1 MEIGQQIIRYRKQ
14 QALSQ
19 EELAE
24 KVYVSRQS
32 ISNWENDKTYP
43 DIHSLLLLSQ
53 IFQVSLDQL
62 IKGDIEKMK
71 YTITQVDKKNFERDT
86 KVMVTL
92 MILLMISSYP
102 LVYFLEWLGLGIFV
116 LLSIITM
123 TYANRVERFKKKY
136 DVQTYKEILAVS
148 NGKLLDEIEKRE
160 ERAKLPYQKP
170 LIVTVFFLITIATF
184 FASRFI
190 FTWLFHLT
198 QFSNNS
204 FQLVFSMNTC
214 NLFNHFS
221 VFFKHQ
227 CWN

>member
-62 IKGDIEKMK
+62 IKGDIEKIK

-190 FTWLFHLT
+190 FTWLFHL
-198 QFSNNS
+198 S
-204 FQLVFSMNTC
+204 
-214 NLFNHFS
+214 
-221 VFFKHQ
+221 
-227 CWN
+227 

>member
-116 LLSIITM
+116 LLSIITI

-190 FTWLFHLT
+190 FTWLFHL
-198 QFSNNS
+198 S
-204 FQLVFSMNTC
+204 
-214 NLFNHFS
+214 
-221 VFFKHQ
+221 
-227 CWN
+227 

>member
-43 DIHSLLLLSQ
+43 DIYSLLLLSQ

-71 YTITQVDKKNFERDT
+71 YPITQVDKKNFERDT

-148 NGKLLDEIEKRE
+148 SGKLLDEIEKRE

-170 LIVTVFFLITIATF
+170 LIVTVFFLITVATF

-190 FTWLFHLT
+190 FTWLFHL
-198 QFSNNS
+198 S
-204 FQLVFSMNTC
+204 
-214 NLFNHFS
+214 
-221 VFFKHQ
+221 
-227 CWN
+227 

>member
-43 DIHSLLLLSQ
+43 DIYSLLLLSQ

-148 NGKLLDEIEKRE
+148 SGKLLDEIEKRE

-170 LIVTVFFLITIATF
+170 LIVTVFFLITVATF
-184 FASRFI
+184 FANRFI
-190 FTWLFHLT
+190 FTWLFHL
-198 QFSNNS
+198 S
-204 FQLVFSMNTC
+204 
-214 NLFNHFS
+214 
-221 VFFKHQ
+221 
-227 CWN
+227 

>member
-1 MEIGQQIIRYRKQ
+1 MVSKLFATVNNKRSRK
-14 QALSQ
+14 
-19 EELAE
+19 EKLAE

-71 YTITQVDKKNFERDT
+71 YTITQVDKKNFKRDT

-136 DVQTYKEILAVS
+136 DVQPYKEILAVS
-148 NGKLLDEIEKRE
+148 SGKLLDEIEKRE
-160 ERAKLPYQKP
+160 ERAKLPYQNP
-170 LIVTVFFLITIATF
+170 LIVTVFFLITVAIA
-184 FASRFI
+184 FASRFM
-190 FTWLFHLT
+190 FTWLFH
-198 QFSNNS
+198 
-204 FQLVFSMNTC
+204 
-214 NLFNHFS
+214 
-221 VFFKHQ
+221 
-227 CWN
+227 

>member
-92 MILLMISSYP
+92 KILLMISSYP

-160 ERAKLPYQKP
+160 ERAKLSYQKP
-170 LIVTVFFLITIATF
+170 LIVSVFFLITVATF

-190 FTWLFHLT
+190 FTWLFHL
-198 QFSNNS
+198 S
-204 FQLVFSMNTC
+204 
-214 NLFNHFS
+214 
-221 VFFKHQ
+221 
-227 CWN
+227 

>member
-19 EELAE
+19 EKLAE

-71 YTITQVDKKNFERDT
+71 YTITQVDKKNFKRDT

-136 DVQTYKEILAVS
+136 DVQPYKEILAVS

-160 ERAKLPYQKP
+160 EKATLPYQKP
-170 LIVTVFFLITIATF
+170 LIVTVFFLITVAF
-184 FASRFI
+184 AFASRFM
-190 FTWLFHLT
+190 FTWLFH
-198 QFSNNS
+198 
-204 FQLVFSMNTC
+204 
-214 NLFNHFS
+214 
-221 VFFKHQ
+221 
-227 CWN
+227 

>member
-19 EELAE
+19 EKLAE
-24 KVYVSRQS
+24 KVYVSYQS

-62 IKGDIEKMK
+62 IKGDTEKMK
-71 YTITQVDKKNFERDT
+71 YTITQVDKKNFKRDT

-136 DVQTYKEILAVS
+136 DVQPYKEILAVS

-170 LIVTVFFLITIATF
+170 LIVTVFFLITVAF
-184 FASRFI
+184 AFASRFM
-190 FTWLFHLT
+190 FTWLFH
-198 QFSNNS
+198 
-204 FQLVFSMNTC
+204 
-214 NLFNHFS
+214 
-221 VFFKHQ
+221 
-227 CWN
+227 

>member
-71 YTITQVDKKNFERDT
+71 YTITQVDKKNFKRDA

-102 LVYFLEWLGLGIFV
+102 LVYFLEWLRLGIFV

-170 LIVTVFFLITIATF
+170 LIVTVFFLITVAF
-184 FASRFI
+184 AFASRFM
-190 FTWLFHLT
+190 FTWLFH
-198 QFSNNS
+198 
-204 FQLVFSMNTC
+204 
-214 NLFNHFS
+214 
-221 VFFKHQ
+221 
-227 CWN
+227 

>member
-92 MILLMISSYP
+92 MILLMISIYP

-190 FTWLFHLT
+190 FTWLFHL
-198 QFSNNS
+198 S
-204 FQLVFSMNTC
+204 
-214 NLFNHFS
+214 
-221 VFFKHQ
+221 
-227 CWN
+227 

>member
-1 MEIGQQIIRYRKQ
+1 MEIGQQMIRYRKQ

-19 EELAE
+19 EELVE

-136 DVQTYKEILAVS
+136 DVQPYKEILAVS

-160 ERAKLPYQKP
+160 ERAKLPYQNP
-170 LIVTVFFLITIATF
+170 LIVTVFFLITVAIA
-184 FASRFI
+184 FASRFM
-190 FTWLFHLT
+190 FTWLFH
-198 QFSNNS
+198 
-204 FQLVFSMNTC
+204 
-214 NLFNHFS
+214 
-221 VFFKHQ
+221 
-227 CWN
+227 

>member
-43 DIHSLLLLSQ
+43 DIYSLLLLSQ

-148 NGKLLDEIEKRE
+148 SGKLLDEIEKRE
-160 ERAKLPYQKP
+160 KEQN
-170 LIVTVFFLITIATF
+170 FLIRNPLLSLYF
-184 FASRFI
+184 SSLLLPPFLQVV
-190 FTWLFHLT
+190 LFLHGC
-198 QFSNNS
+198 SI
-204 FQLVFSMNTC
+204 
-214 NLFNHFS
+214 
-221 VFFKHQ
+221 
-227 CWN
+227 

>member
-148 NGKLLDEIEKRE
+148 SGKLLDEIEKRE

-170 LIVTVFFLITIATF
+170 LIVTVFFLITVATF

-190 FTWLFHLT
+190 FTWLFLL
-198 QFSNNS
+198 S
-204 FQLVFSMNTC
+204 
-214 NLFNHFS
+214 
-221 VFFKHQ
+221 
-227 CWN
+227 

>member
-53 IFQVSLDQL
+53 FFQVSLDQL

-102 LVYFLEWLGLGIFV
+102 LVYFLELLGLGIFV

-148 NGKLLDEIEKRE
+148 SGKLLDEIEKRE

-170 LIVTVFFLITIATF
+170 LIVTVFFLITVATF

-190 FTWLFHLT
+190 FTWLFHL
-198 QFSNNS
+198 S
-204 FQLVFSMNTC
+204 
-214 NLFNHFS
+214 
-221 VFFKHQ
+221 
-227 CWN
+227 

>member
-19 EELAE
+19 EKLAE
-24 KVYVSRQS
+24 KVYVSRQN

-71 YTITQVDKKNFERDT
+71 YTITQVDKKNFKRDT

-136 DVQTYKEILAVS
+136 DVQPYKEILAVS

-170 LIVTVFFLITIATF
+170 LIVTVFFLITVAF
-184 FASRFI
+184 AFASRFM
-190 FTWLFHLT
+190 FTWLFH
-198 QFSNNS
+198 
-204 FQLVFSMNTC
+204 
-214 NLFNHFS
+214 
-221 VFFKHQ
+221 
-227 CWN
+227 

>member
-19 EELAE
+19 EKLAE

-71 YTITQVDKKNFERDT
+71 YIITQVDKKNFKRDT

-136 DVQTYKEILAVS
+136 DVQPYKEILAVS

-170 LIVTVFFLITIATF
+170 LIVTVFFLITVAF
-184 FASRFI
+184 AFAFAFASRFM
-190 FTWLFHLT
+190 FTWLFH
-198 QFSNNS
+198 
-204 FQLVFSMNTC
+204 
-214 NLFNHFS
+214 
-221 VFFKHQ
+221 
-227 CWN
+227 

>member
-148 NGKLLDEIEKRE
+148 SGKLLDEIEKRE

-170 LIVTVFFLITIATF
+170 LIVTVFFLITVTTF

-190 FTWLFHLT
+190 FTWLFHL
-198 QFSNNS
+198 S
-204 FQLVFSMNTC
+204 
-214 NLFNHFS
+214 
-221 VFFKHQ
+221 
-227 CWN
+227 

>member
-19 EELAE
+19 EKLAE

-71 YTITQVDKKNFERDT
+71 YTITQVDKKNFKRDT

-136 DVQTYKEILAVS
+136 DVQPYKEILAVS
-148 NGKLLDEIEKRE
+148 NGKLLDEIEKRD
-160 ERAKLPYQKP
+160 ERATLPYQKP
-170 LIVTVFFLITIATF
+170 LIVTVFFLITVAF
-184 FASRFI
+184 AFASRFM
-190 FTWLFHLT
+190 FTWLFH
-198 QFSNNS
+198 
-204 FQLVFSMNTC
+204 
-214 NLFNHFS
+214 
-221 VFFKHQ
+221 
-227 CWN
+227 

>member
-53 IFQVSLDQL
+53 IFQVSLNQL

-92 MILLMISSYP
+92 MILLMILNYP

-148 NGKLLDEIEKRE
+148 SGKLLDEIEKRE

-170 LIVTVFFLITIATF
+170 LIVTVFFLITVAF
-184 FASRFI
+184 AFASRFM
-190 FTWLFHLT
+190 FTWLFH
-198 QFSNNS
+198 
-204 FQLVFSMNTC
+204 
-214 NLFNHFS
+214 
-221 VFFKHQ
+221 
-227 CWN
+227 

>member
-71 YTITQVDKKNFERDT
+71 CTITQVDKKNFERDT

-148 NGKLLDEIEKRE
+148 SGKLLDEIEKRE

-170 LIVTVFFLITIATF
+170 LIVTVFFLITVATF
-184 FASRFI
+184 FANRFI
-190 FTWLFHLT
+190 FTWLFHL
-198 QFSNNS
+198 S
-204 FQLVFSMNTC
+204 
-214 NLFNHFS
+214 
-221 VFFKHQ
+221 
-227 CWN
+227 

>member
-43 DIHSLLLLSQ
+43 DIYSLLLLSQ

-148 NGKLLDEIEKRE
+148 SGKLLDEIEKRE

-170 LIVTVFFLITIATF
+170 LIVTVFFLITVATYLF
-184 FASRFI
+184 CKSFYFYMVVPFKLVDNKIKLSVTLGFI
-190 FTWLFHLT
+190 
-198 QFSNNS
+198 
-204 FQLVFSMNTC
+204 
-214 NLFNHFS
+214 LFNS
-221 VFFKHQ
+221 IQ
-227 CWN
+227 Q

>member
-71 YTITQVDKKNFERDT
+71 NTITQVDKKNFERDT

-190 FTWLFHLT
+190 FTWLFHL
-198 QFSNNS
+198 S
-204 FQLVFSMNTC
+204 
-214 NLFNHFS
+214 
-221 VFFKHQ
+221 
-227 CWN
+227 

>member
-19 EELAE
+19 EKLAE

-32 ISNWENDKTYP
+32 ISNWKNDKTYP

-71 YTITQVDKKNFERDT
+71 YTITQVDKKNFKRDT

-136 DVQTYKEILAVS
+136 DVQPYKEILAVS

-160 ERAKLPYQKP
+160 ERATLPYQKP
-170 LIVTVFFLITIATF
+170 LIVTVFFLITVAF
-184 FASRFI
+184 AFASRFM
-190 FTWLFHLT
+190 FTWLFH
-198 QFSNNS
+198 
-204 FQLVFSMNTC
+204 
-214 NLFNHFS
+214 
-221 VFFKHQ
+221 
-227 CWN
+227 

>member
-19 EELAE
+19 EKLAE

-53 IFQVSLDQL
+53 IFQVSLNQL

-71 YTITQVDKKNFERDT
+71 YIITQVDKKNFERDT

-136 DVQTYKEILAVS
+136 DVQPYKEILAVS

-170 LIVTVFFLITIATF
+170 LIVTVFFLITVAF
-184 FASRFI
+184 AFASRFM
-190 FTWLFHLT
+190 FTWLFH
-198 QFSNNS
+198 
-204 FQLVFSMNTC
+204 
-214 NLFNHFS
+214 
-221 VFFKHQ
+221 
-227 CWN
+227 

>member
-53 IFQVSLDQL
+53 IFQVSLDQI

-190 FTWLFHLT
+190 FTWLFHL
-198 QFSNNS
+198 S
-204 FQLVFSMNTC
+204 
-214 NLFNHFS
+214 
-221 VFFKHQ
+221 
-227 CWN
+227 

>member
-160 ERAKLPYQKP
+160 ERAKLSYQKP
-170 LIVTVFFLITIATF
+170 LIVTVFFLITVATF

-190 FTWLFHLT
+190 FTWLF
-198 QFSNNS
+198 
-204 FQLVFSMNTC
+204 
-214 NLFNHFS
+214 NLS
-221 VFFKHQ
+221 
-227 CWN
+227 

>member
-148 NGKLLDEIEKRE
+148 SGKLLDEIEKRE

-170 LIVTVFFLITIATF
+170 LIVTVFFLITVATF
-184 FASRFI
+184 FCKSFYFHMVVPFKLVDNKIKLSVTLGFI
-190 FTWLFHLT
+190 
-198 QFSNNS
+198 
-204 FQLVFSMNTC
+204 
-214 NLFNHFS
+214 LFNS
-221 VFFKHQ
+221 IQ
-227 CWN
+227 Q

>member
-43 DIHSLLLLSQ
+43 DIYSLLLLSQ

-148 NGKLLDEIEKRE
+148 SGKLLDEIEKQE

-170 LIVTVFFLITIATF
+170 LIVTVFFLITVATF

-190 FTWLFHLT
+190 FTWLFHL
-198 QFSNNS
+198 S
-204 FQLVFSMNTC
+204 
-214 NLFNHFS
+214 
-221 VFFKHQ
+221 
-227 CWN
+227 

>member
-19 EELAE
+19 EELTE

-43 DIHSLLLLSQ
+43 DIYSLLLLSQ

-148 NGKLLDEIEKRE
+148 SGKLLDEIEKRE

-170 LIVTVFFLITIATF
+170 LIVTVFFLITVATF

-190 FTWLFHLT
+190 FTWLFHL
-198 QFSNNS
+198 S
-204 FQLVFSMNTC
+204 
-214 NLFNHFS
+214 
-221 VFFKHQ
+221 
-227 CWN
+227 

>member
-71 YTITQVDKKNFERDT
+71 YTITQVEKKNFERDT

-190 FTWLFHLT
+190 FTWLFHL
-198 QFSNNS
+198 S
-204 FQLVFSMNTC
+204 
-214 NLFNHFS
+214 
-221 VFFKHQ
+221 
-227 CWN
+227 

>member
-53 IFQVSLDQL
+53 FFQVSLDQL

-148 NGKLLDEIEKRE
+148 SGKLLDEIEKRE
-160 ERAKLPYQKP
+160 ERAKLPYQNP
-170 LIVTVFFLITIATF
+170 LIVTVFFLITVATF

-190 FTWLFHLT
+190 FTWLFHL
-198 QFSNNS
+198 S
-204 FQLVFSMNTC
+204 
-214 NLFNHFS
+214 
-221 VFFKHQ
+221 
-227 CWN
+227 

>member
-71 YTITQVDKKNFERDT
+71 YTITQVDKKNFKRDA

-136 DVQTYKEILAVS
+136 DVQPYKEILAVS
-148 NGKLLDEIEKRE
+148 SGKLLDEIEKRE
-160 ERAKLPYQKP
+160 ERAKLPYQNP
-170 LIVTVFFLITIATF
+170 LIVTVFFLITVAIA
-184 FASRFI
+184 FASRFM
-190 FTWLFHLT
+190 FTWLFH
-198 QFSNNS
+198 
-204 FQLVFSMNTC
+204 
-214 NLFNHFS
+214 
-221 VFFKHQ
+221 
-227 CWN
+227 

>member
-1 MEIGQQIIRYRKQ
+1 MEIGQKIIRYRKQ

-19 EELAE
+19 EKLAE
-24 KVYVSRQS
+24 KVYVSYQS

-71 YTITQVDKKNFERDT
+71 YTITQVDKKNFKRDT

-136 DVQTYKEILAVS
+136 DVQPYKEILAVS

-170 LIVTVFFLITIATF
+170 LIVTVFFLITVAF
-184 FASRFI
+184 AFASRFM
-190 FTWLFHLT
+190 FTWLFH
-198 QFSNNS
+198 
-204 FQLVFSMNTC
+204 
-214 NLFNHFS
+214 
-221 VFFKHQ
+221 
-227 CWN
+227 

>member
-19 EELAE
+19 EELVE

-43 DIHSLLLLSQ
+43 DIYSLLLLSQ

-148 NGKLLDEIEKRE
+148 SGKLLDEIEKRE

-170 LIVTVFFLITIATF
+170 LIVTVFFLITVATF

-190 FTWLFHLT
+190 FTWLFHL
-198 QFSNNS
+198 S
-204 FQLVFSMNTC
+204 
-214 NLFNHFS
+214 
-221 VFFKHQ
+221 
-227 CWN
+227 

>member
-14 QALSQ
+14 QALSK
-19 EELAE
+19 EKLAE

-53 IFQVSLDQL
+53 IFQVSSDQL

-71 YTITQVDKKNFERDT
+71 YTITQVDKKNFKRDT

-136 DVQTYKEILAVS
+136 DVQPYKEILAVS

-170 LIVTVFFLITIATF
+170 LIVTVFFLITVAF
-184 FASRFI
+184 AFASRFM
-190 FTWLFHLT
+190 FTWLFH
-198 QFSNNS
+198 
-204 FQLVFSMNTC
+204 
-214 NLFNHFS
+214 
-221 VFFKHQ
+221 
-227 CWN
+227 

>member
-19 EELAE
+19 EKLAE
-24 KVYVSRQS
+24 KVYVSYQS

-71 YTITQVDKKNFERDT
+71 YTITQVDKKNFKRDT

-136 DVQTYKEILAVS
+136 DVQPYKEILAVS

-170 LIVTVFFLITIATF
+170 LIVTVFFLITVAF
-184 FASRFI
+184 AFASRFM
-190 FTWLFHLT
+190 FTWLFH
-198 QFSNNS
+198 
-204 FQLVFSMNTC
+204 
-214 NLFNHFS
+214 
-221 VFFKHQ
+221 
-227 CWN
+227 